1 MLQFLLAFVDLLPV
15 ELYRKELINPQT
27 ASSPW
32 EKDGEGFVMGE
43 GAGGLVSSLLFYFL
57 KLKRGGPFH

>member
-43 GAGGLVSSLLFYFL
+43 GAGGLVSSLLFCFL
-57 KLKRGGPFH
+57 KLKRVGPFH

>member
-1 MLQFLLAFVDLLPV
+1 MDLLPV

>member
-1 MLQFLLAFVDLLPV
+1 VDLLPTV
-15 ELYRKELINPQT
+15 ELYHKEMINPQT

-43 GAGGLVSSLLFYFL
+43 GAGGRLVSPLLFCFL
-57 KLKRGGPFH
+57 KLKRVGPFH